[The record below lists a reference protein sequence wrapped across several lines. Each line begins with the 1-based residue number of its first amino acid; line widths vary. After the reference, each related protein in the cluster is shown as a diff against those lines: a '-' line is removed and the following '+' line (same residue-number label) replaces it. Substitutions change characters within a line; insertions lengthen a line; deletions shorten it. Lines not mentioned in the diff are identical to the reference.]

1 VSIRPSSLP
10 ALKAC
15 PRFVP
20 DHHAGEEDKSAG
32 TLRHDVLFRVL
43 GGDAAALDEL
53 GEPDREGVE
62 WAAEYIR
69 THAPMADH
77 ELQRE
82 VKREYL
88 TDGFVPI
95 RGTPD
100 VTCGPVLFDLKWRED
115 VSDYAPQL
123 AAYALMMGHENV
135 RAYILYALH
144 RRAEVIE
151 FTRESA
157 SAIVE
162 PIVEAA
168 SAPNAAPTACSYCGW
183 CAHRL
188 TCSAVMAS
196 VEKVQSSP
204 PPDSIITA
212 DQMGEW
218 LATADV
224 VEEWAKAVKA
234 RAKVMAFKEG
244 IIPTGYKPVTR
255 AGNREIPD
263 IAAAFGRCGLPQPD
277 FLAACKVSFTK
288 LSEAYAAFAGMKKA
302 PAERDLETKLGDA
315 MQRAPSIQYLR
326 PSTKE

>member
-1 VSIRPSSLP
+1 MNIRPSSLP

-15 PRFVP
+15 ACFVP
-20 DHHAGEEDKSAG
+20 DQHTGEEDKSAG

-53 GEPDREGVE
+53 GEPDRDGVE

-82 VKREYL
+82 VRREYL

-95 RGTPD
+95 SGTPD

-115 VSDYAPQL
+115 VSDYVPQL
-123 AAYALMMGHENV
+123 AAYALMMGHETV
-135 RAYILYALH
+135 KAHILYGLH

-151 FTRESA
+151 FTAEAAA
-157 SAIVE
+157 SIVE
-162 PIVEAA
+162 PIVEAVGMC
-168 SAPNAAPTACSYCGW
+168 APRACSYCGW

-188 TCSAVMAS
+188 TCSEVKAAVARA
-196 VEKVQSSP
+196 QTSP
-204 PPDSIITA
+204 TPDSIITA
-212 DQMGEW
+212 DEMGEW

-244 IIPTGYKPVTR
+244 VIPTGYKPVTR

-288 LSEAYAAFAGMKKA
+288 LADAYAAFAGMKKA

-315 MQRAPSIQYLR
+315 MQRAPSIQYLKAA
-326 PSTKE
+326 TKE